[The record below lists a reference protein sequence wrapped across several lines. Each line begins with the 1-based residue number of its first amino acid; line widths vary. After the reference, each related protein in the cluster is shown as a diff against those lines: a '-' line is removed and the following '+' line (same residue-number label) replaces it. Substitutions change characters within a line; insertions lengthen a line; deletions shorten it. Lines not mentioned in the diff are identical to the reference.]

1 MMSKKEMPRDEYVY
15 KLICDAINI
24 IDEIDSLIATQSI
37 ANQKIDQE
45 IQDWLHYIENNE
57 LTDSESIIVIKKLKE
72 LRIERRSLRNEYEI
86 EKVYKDNSSKMMGNN
101 TRGLLKAEIHK
112 IMKQLDSEYKNR
124 VLTDEQIKQVL
135 EPTKKKVGRPK
146 KESKGE

>member
-1 MMSKKEMPRDEYVY
+1 MPRDEYVY

-24 IDEIDSLIATQSI
+24 IDEIDNLIATQSI
-37 ANQKIDQE
+37 TNQKIDQE

-101 TRGLLKAEIHK
+101 TRGLLKVEINK

-135 EPTKKKVGRPK
+135 EPIKKKVGRPK
-146 KESKGE
+146 KESEGE

>member
-1 MMSKKEMPRDEYVY
+1 MKKEMPRDEYVY

-24 IDEIDSLIATQSI
+24 IDEIDDLIATQSI
-37 ANQKIDQE
+37 TNQKIDQE

-101 TRGLLKAEIHK
+101 TRSLLKAEIHK
-112 IMKQLDSEYKNR
+112 IIKQLDSEYKNR

-135 EPTKKKVGRPK
+135 EPIKKKVGRPK

>member
-1 MMSKKEMPRDEYVY
+1 MPRDEYVY

-24 IDEIDSLIATQSI
+24 IDEIDNLIATQSVT
-37 ANQKIDQE
+37 NQKIDQE

-57 LTDSESIIVIKKLKE
+57 LTDSESIVVIKKLKE

-124 VLTDEQIKQVL
+124 VLTDEQIKQAL
-135 EPTKKKVGRPK
+135 KPIKKKVGRPK